1 VPHGRPRPAPPGGQG
16 VTFVAQNR
24 HMPISP
30 VLPTS
35 MRALVINRTGGPD
48 ELQLTEVP
56 LPIPVSDE
64 LLVRVV
70 AAGINPIDAKTRAGS
85 GAAAAIGGFPAVLG
99 NDFSGVVVRSPYEA
113 FPLQPGDAVYG
124 MARAPR
130 IAGSYAEYVV
140 VSSLSVARKPQAVS
154 HTEAAGIPLAA
165 MTAWGMVTLA
175 QAAPGQ
181 RMLVHAGSGGVGHFA
196 VQFARHF
203 GAHVTATGST
213 ASVEFLHRLGAHEV
227 IDYTSTRFED
237 ELRDI
242 DSVIDLIG
250 NVHDQTGT
258 RSLRVLRPGGLL
270 VNAPTGSWPTMQAEA
285 EAAGVLATGYKVPA
299 DARVLEA
306 ITALIDSGA
315 VRVNIDHVFDLA
327 DGAAA
332 HRALEGG
339 HTRGKI
345 VLRVTD
351 LEQDAAG
358 TSDAEYAADGRAE
371 SAA

>member
-1 VPHGRPRPAPPGGQG
+1 
-16 VTFVAQNR
+16 
-24 HMPISP
+24 
-30 VLPTS
+30 
-35 MRALVINRTGGPD
+35 
-48 ELQLTEVP
+48 
-56 LPIPVSDE
+56 
-64 LLVRVV
+64 
-70 AAGINPIDAKTRAGS
+70 
-85 GAAAAIGGFPAVLG
+85 VLG
-99 NDFSGVVVRSPYEA
+99 NDFSGIVVRSPYDT

-124 MARAPR
+124 MARPPR
-130 IAGSYAEYVV
+130 IAGSYAEYLA
-140 VSSLSVARKPQAVS
+140 VSSMSVAHKPHAVS

-175 QAAPGQ
+175 GAAPGQ

-196 VQFARHF
+196 VQFARHL

-213 ASVEFLHRLGAHEV
+213 ASVEFLHRLGAHTV
-227 IDYTSTRFED
+227 IDYSTTRFED
-237 ELRDI
+237 ELSGI

-258 RSLRVLRPGGLL
+258 RSLAVLRANGLL
-270 VNAPTGSWPTMQAEA
+270 VNAPTGSWPTMQEEA
-285 EAAGVLATGYKVPA
+285 AAAGVRATGYKVPA
-299 DARVLEA
+299 DARVLDT
-306 ITALIDSGA
+306 ITALIDNGT
-315 VRVNIDHVFDLA
+315 VRVNIDQVFDLA

-351 LEQDAAG
+351 AEQDAAG
-358 TSDAEYAADGRAE
+358 TSDAEAAAAGQTE

>member
-1 VPHGRPRPAPPGGQG
+1 M
-16 VTFVAQNR
+16 N
-24 HMPISP
+24 P
-30 VLPTS
+30 VLPTH
-35 MRALVINRTGGPD
+35 MRALVIDRAGGPD
-48 ELQLTEVP
+48 ELHLAELP
-56 LPIPVSDE
+56 LPLAVGDE

-85 GAAAAIGGFPAVLG
+85 GPAAVIPGFPAVLG
-99 NDFSGVVVRSPYEA
+99 NDFSGVVVRAPYDS

-130 IAGSYAEYVV
+130 IAGSYAEYLA
-140 VSSLSVARKPQAVS
+140 VSSLSVARKPSAIS
-154 HTEAAGIPLAA
+154 HIEAAGIPLAA
-165 MTAWGMVTLA
+165 LTAWGMVTLA
-175 QAAPGQ
+175 QAGPGQ

-196 VQFARHF
+196 VQFARHL

-213 ASVEFLHRLGAHEV
+213 ASVEFLRRLGAHDV
-227 IDYTSTRFED
+227 IDYTSTRFDD
-237 ELRDI
+237 ELRGI

-250 NVHDQTGT
+250 NVHDNTGT
-258 RSLRVLRPGGLL
+258 RSLSVLRPNGLL
-270 VNAPTGSWPTMQAEA
+270 VNAPTGSWPTMQEEA
-285 EAAGVLATGYKVPA
+285 AAAGVRATGYKVPA
-299 DARVLEA
+299 DGRVLDA
-306 ITALIDSGA
+306 ITALIDNGT
-315 VRVNIDHVFDLA
+315 VRVNIDQVFDLA

-351 LEQDAAG
+351 LEQDAARV
-358 TSDAEYAADGRAE
+358 TDDAERAATGDAE